1 MSDIIQ
7 ASVHVIAPI
16 QVGHQK
22 RQWWVR
28 RYRALV
34 LGMALISF
42 FLALIPFAPLVATH
56 DPFAQDLGQ
65 RLKAPSA
72 EHLFGTDELGRDVF
86 SRVIYGARVSLPS
99 AIFVVITVFVV
110 GSLLGAMAGFF
121 GGFLGGLIMRL
132 ADVTLA
138 FPGLV
143 LALAI
148 ASILGP
154 SLNNMLIAA
163 CFVLW
168 PEYARLMRAQVLVI
182 RAQDYVVA
190 ARAYGAPEWRIL
202 LRHVLP
208 NAWTPLIIKAA
219 LDIGGILLLV
229 SALSFFGLGI
239 TPPTPEW
246 GAMIAEG
253 QAKFFYWWL
262 ATFPGLAI
270 FLVILGF
277 NLMSEGLRE
286 WLDPHK

>member
-1 MSDIIQ
+1 MNDIAQPAVTALTPRKIHHNTW
-7 ASVHVIAPI
+7 SY
-16 QVGHQK
+16 
-22 RQWWVR
+22 WR
-28 RYRALV
+28 RYGAL
-34 LGMALISF
+34 LCGAALIGF
-42 FLALIPFAPLVATH
+42 FLILIPLAPLVATH
-56 DPFAQDLGQ
+56 DPLAQDLGQ
-65 RLKAPSA
+65 RLKPPSA
-72 EHLFGTDELGRDVF
+72 QHFFGTDELGRDVF
-86 SRVIYGARVSLPS
+86 SRIIYGTRISLPS
-99 AIFVVITVFVV
+99 AIIVVIIVV
-110 GSLLGAMAGFF
+110 VIGSLLGAIAGFF
-121 GGFLGGLIMRL
+121 GGLVGGLIMRL
-132 ADVTLA
+132 ADITLA

-182 RAQDYVVA
+182 RTQDYVIA
-190 ARAYGAPEWRIL
+190 ARSYGSPEWRIL
-202 LRHVLP
+202 WRHILP
-208 NAWTPLIIKAA
+208 NAWTPIIVKAA

-253 QAKFFYWWL
+253 QAKFFHWWL

-270 FLVILGF
+270 FLVIFGF
-277 NLMSEGLRE
+277 NLMSEGLRD